1 MEAKWMLLPM
11 FAQVIVTL
19 AIMQLARTRRLRAVN
34 AGEVNGTYFKTQ
46 EGPMPP
52 RYVLQS
58 DQMVLNFFETPM
70 LFFAVGIAAMAL
82 NMVTEALVGLG
93 GVYVVLRIWHAKIKL
108 THNKLG
114 PRAIIFALSVF
125 LILVMWVVL
134 LLEAFIF

>member
-82 NMVTEALVGLG
+82 NMVSEALVGLG
-93 GVYVVLRIWHAKIKL
+93 GVYVVLRIWHA
-108 THNKLG
+108 NQVN
-114 PRAIIFALSVF
+114 AQ
-125 LILVMWVVL
+125 
-134 LLEAFIF
+134 